1 MIEDGGDDRRGGGG
15 VRDERKKEMN
25 GDSRRRDGTGLTGYT
40 GLSLHNGDFTDLR
53 RSFNKLTLP

>member
-1 MIEDGGDDRRGGGG
+1 MTEGGGGG